1 MPACL
6 DGLVVLE
13 LSGRTAVGLCG
24 SLLGQLGARVIL
36 AECREAKADE
46 SIVHPALAAG
56 KQRILIDRSN
66 ESDLALVSDVAS
78 RADVILVSTD
88 DTESWDSILD
98 KEVRA
103 AVIVCDISA
112 FGTSGPLTRSAV
124 ADELVQAWSG
134 LLETTG
140 SPKEPPVPIGIPITE
155 FLAAIHAA
163 SGIIAHQRLRRASGH
178 GCGLEVAQ
186 FDCAFESTSTFLAR
200 ALAGQ
205 KPTRVGNR
213 HPNVAPFNAY
223 RTRDG
228 MINMCTGNDEHW
240 RIICKMIGRPD
251 TAADE
256 RYATMNKRAAA
267 MDAVDT
273 IVEAW
278 TLTQTSDDC
287 IKAFLDAGIP
297 AGPITPIASIVSD
310 ADLLG
315 RGVVREMVDPV
326 TQAKIPVPGNIF
338 SFSAAEVQHPAGIS
352 APDEDREAVA
362 TFSRAP
368 KRQRK
373 PAALALCSNAPLSGV
388 LVVEVGQYTTGPRA
402 ARHLA
407 ALGAEVIKVEM
418 PPNGD
423 PARTYTPFRD
433 GESYFFHLNNSGKQT
448 VVLDLKTPDGAADL
462 RRLLAKADV
471 LIQNMKPGSLS
482 KLGFAPDDVRHLN
495 PRLIYCS
502 VSGYGAKSV
511 YRGRP
516 GMDSVIQAMAGLY
529 DLTRSNGYPY
539 KGGISV
545 SDVIGGQLAVLSV
558 VASLEFRER
567 TGKGQHIDVSM
578 FDGSAWLTQLSWIA
592 DWNATKPSTRIIRCS
607 DGFVAAV
614 AHESSF
620 AAASKIL
627 AEAENGGHSAYT
639 RAELVEL
646 LAARNIAAAPVLG
659 IAEAL
664 VHPQTVARGLIAQG
678 IAPNRASWP
687 YVPSP
692 IRISDLPRINL
703 RAAGRLDDD
712 HESIALRFQLKTR
725 RRVPIDIAV
734 V

>member
-1 MPACL
+1 MPTCL

-24 SLLGQLGARVIL
+24 ALLGQLGAKVIL
-36 AECREAKADE
+36 VESAAAKGGGGIAH
-46 SIVHPALAAG
+46 SALAAG
-56 KQRILIDRSN
+56 KQRILIDRAN
-66 ESDLALVSDVAS
+66 RSDLALVADLAS
-78 RADVILVSTD
+78 AADVILVSGD
-88 DTESWDSILD
+88 DTESLD
-98 KEVRA
+98 PLLSKEIQGTA
-103 AVIVCDISA
+103 IVCDISA
-112 FGTSGPLTRSAV
+112 FGKSGPLARSAA

-134 LLETTG
+134 VLETTG
-140 SPKEPPVPIGIPITE
+140 SPKEAPVPIGVPITE

-163 SGIIAHQRLRRASGH
+163 SGIVASQRLRRASGR
-178 GCGLEVAQ
+178 GCALEVAQ

-205 KPTRVGNR
+205 MPTRVGNR

-240 RIICKMIGRPD
+240 RIICGLIGRAD
-251 TAADE
+251 AATDE

-267 MDAVDT
+267 MDAVDA

-278 TLTQTSDDC
+278 TVTQSTDDC

-297 AGPITPIASIVSD
+297 AGPITPVPSIVSD

-315 RGVVREMVDPV
+315 RGVIKEMVDPL
-326 TQAKIPVPGNIF
+326 TRAKIAVPGNIF
-338 SFSAAEVQHPAGIS
+338 SFSAAEVQPAARIS

-362 TFSRAP
+362 AFSRAP
-368 KRQRK
+368 KQQRK
-373 PAALALCSNAPLSGV
+373 PAALALSSNAPLSGI
-388 LVVEVGQYTTGPRA
+388 LVIEIGQYTTGPRA

-407 ALGAEVIKVEM
+407 ALGAEVIKIEM

-423 PARTYTPFRD
+423 PARTYAPYRD

-482 KLGFAPDDVRHLN
+482 KLGFAPDDVLKLN

-502 VSGYGAKSV
+502 VSGYGAKSI

-516 GMDSVIQAMAGLY
+516 GMDSVIQAMAGIY
-529 DLTRSNGYPY
+529 DLTRSNDYPY

-545 SDVIGGQLAVLSV
+545 SDVVGGQLAVLSI

-592 DWNATKPSTRIIRCS
+592 DWNAKKPSTRVISCR

-614 AHESSF
+614 AQEGSF
-620 AAASKIL
+620 AAVSDIL
-627 AEAENGGHSAYT
+627 DDAKNGGHSALT
-639 RAELVEL
+639 RAQLVEL

-664 VHPQTVARGLIAQG
+664 IHPQTVARGLIAQG
-678 IAPNRASWP
+678 IAPNRANWP

-692 IRISDLPRINL
+692 IRVADMPPVKL

-712 HESIALRFQLKTR
+712 HEAIAIRFQLTTR

-734 V
+734 G